1 MWRSLFLT
9 ILTTVGWGQLL
20 APPDSRQA
28 RELKRFFDDAAGA
41 KDKAE
46 KLNCRVIPFPARL
59 SFGFQHWTG
68 YDIAL
73 PVRQFATGGREK
85 PMTIA
90 VEVKPGD
97 ASTAASYFYS
107 RAAFPRKV
115 PAQLWLTK
123 NAEMNLGG
131 GFLVGAGKYSV
142 SLWLMDSL
150 GRGCR
155 KSWKVEA
162 QAKGV
167 PLVLSPGEVAENGV
181 ERWKGVVGGS
191 GKLSVYL
198 HAAPMMRRRIMTKLS
213 AWDRNVLLSSLKSLL
228 EVGGFG
234 EARVKVFDFDG
245 RRVLFESESFGAED
259 YERLS
264 EVLRNLGLGTVSMET
279 LKGPNEEAF
288 LTSMIGEEV
297 GRKDGSD
304 AVVFLGPSWR
314 WGEKLSPLL
323 KELRGQL
330 PATYYLSLTPWFATS
345 TDLIEMFV
353 KAGPKGKVLTVYQP
367 VDLAKAIREI
377 REKKN

>member
-1 MWRSLFLT
+1 M
-9 ILTTVGWGQLL
+9 
-20 APPDSRQA
+20 APDSRHAQ
-28 RELKRFFDDAAGA
+28 ELKRFFDDSAGV
-41 KDKAE
+41 KDKAV
-46 KLNCRVIPFPARL
+46 KLSCTVVPFPARL

-68 YDIAL
+68 YDVAL
-73 PVRQFATGGREK
+73 PVRQFANGGREK
-85 PMTIA
+85 PMAIA
-90 VEVKPGD
+90 VEVKPAD
-97 ASTAASYFYS
+97 TSKAASYFYS

-115 PAQLWLTK
+115 PAQLWMTK

-162 QAKGV
+162 QAHGV
-167 PLVLSPGEVAENGV
+167 PLVLDAGEVAENGM
-181 ERWKGVVGGS
+181 EQWKGIVGGS
-191 GKLSVYL
+191 GKLSVYV
-198 HAAPMMRRRIMTKLS
+198 HAAPLMRRRIMTKLS

-228 EVGGFG
+228 EVGGYG

-245 RRVLFESESFGAED
+245 RRMLFESESFGAEE

-264 EVLRNLGLGTVSMET
+264 EVLRNVGLGTVSLDT
-279 LKGPNEEAF
+279 LKGPDEEMF
-288 LTSMIGEEV
+288 LTKLIGEEV
-297 GRKDGSD
+297 DRKDGSD

-314 WGEKLSPLL
+314 WGQKISPLL
-323 KELRGQL
+323 KELRGQM
-330 PATYYLSLTPWFATS
+330 PSIYYVSLTPWFSSS

-377 REKKN
+377 RERKN